1 MGREE
6 EGGGGRVAFAYF
18 AAATESA
25 LGPSTCRAGMGNAA
39 GRLGTPTGYADSA
52 EDSRDSGL
60 WTVDFDWVGLAAFNQ
75 SNAIRVDNMSQMRAA
90 GGAEAEEAARA
101 AACYNMLHSYDYID
115 YIAMA
120 TWRRFSWTLLSQLQ
134 VIRLPPPPPLLLA
147 ACCCSVIERL
157 SARHN

>member
-1 MGREE
+1 M
-6 EGGGGRVAFAYF
+6 GGRGAELPLPTLRLPQRVRCGHQ
-18 AAATESA
+18 
-25 LGPSTCRAGMGNAA
+25 LVVAGMGNAA

-90 GGAEAEEAARA
+90 GGAETEEAARA

-120 TWRRFSWTLLSQLQ
+120 TWHRCSWTLLSQLQ
-134 VIRLPPPPPLLLA
+134 VIRLPPSL
-147 ACCCSVIERL
+147 L
-157 SARHN
+157 SAAA

>member
-6 EGGGGRVAFAYF
+6 EGWGAELPLPTLRLPQRVRCGHQ
-18 AAATESA
+18 
-25 LGPSTCRAGMGNAA
+25 LVVAGMGNAA

-120 TWRRFSWTLLSQLQ
+120 TWHRCSWTLLSQLQ
-134 VIRLPPPPPLLLA
+134 VIRLPPPLSLA
-147 ACCCSVIERL
+147 A
-157 SARHN
+157 A

>member
-1 MGREE
+1 
-6 EGGGGRVAFAYF
+6 
-18 AAATESA
+18 
-25 LGPSTCRAGMGNAA
+25 MGNAA

-52 EDSRDSGL
+52 EDSGQQGQR
-60 WTVDFDWVGLAAFNQ
+60 TVDCDWVGLAAFNQ

-120 TWRRFSWTLLSQLQ
+120 TWHRFSWTLLSQLQ
-134 VIRLPPPPPLLLA
+134 VIRLPPPL
-147 ACCCSVIERL
+147 SSRL
-157 SARHN
+157 QRD